1 MRRSQSEKGGDRL
14 QNLISKYRGYS
25 EAGGPQERKIKPL
38 SIPSSKMGLVTKG
51 RSFGPAAPKSDK
63 EVSEE
68 EIECCESRVPESHNP
83 LTSSHTSDA
92 FAKASS
98 PSFLAKEDV
107 PTGPVLEDNN
117 SVSNEASSPLQEK
130 GEFTEMVAMKK
141 VDVGAQIE
149 GGVNGV
155 QSGEQTGA
163 GEEGGDKVEDWDE
176 EEQTESGSETEEES
190 DHEQRD
196 IDALI
201 DR

>member
-25 EAGGPQERKIKPL
+25 EPGGHHERKIKPL

-68 EIECCESRVPESHNP
+68 EIECSESRVQESHSP

-92 FAKASS
+92 FAKKSS
-98 PSFLAKEDV
+98 PSFLAKESMQN
-107 PTGPVLEDNN
+107 DNFSDN
-117 SVSNEASSPLQEK
+117 SQSISQDASTPLQEIGK
-130 GEFTEMVAMKK
+130 LQDSVAKET
-141 VDVGAQIE
+141 VEVGAQSE
-149 GGVNGV
+149 GGAFGV
-155 QSGEQTGA
+155 QQGVEAEGVLEGKDEDKDNDEA
-163 GEEGGDKVEDWDE
+163 GEEETDSESEEDTDN
-176 EEQTESGSETEEES
+176 EQK
-190 DHEQRD
+190 D

>member
-25 EAGGPQERKIKPL
+25 EGGGHQERKIKPL

-68 EIECCESRVPESHNP
+68 EIECSESRVQESHNL
-83 LTSSHTSDA
+83 LTSSRTSDA
-92 FAKASS
+92 YAKQSS
-98 PSFLAKEDV
+98 TSFLAKDPLFNGSLSEEK
-107 PTGPVLEDNN
+107 T
-117 SVSNEASSPLQEK
+117 SVSQAAISPLQENEK
-130 GEFTEMVAMKK
+130 LNGTVAKET
-141 VDVGAQIE
+141 VEVGAQSEAI
-149 GGVNGV
+149 GV
-155 QSGEQTGA
+155 QHGEQQTEGVPE
-163 GEEGGDKVEDWDE
+163 GSEEDRDVNE
-176 EEQTESGSETEEES
+176 EEDDETESETDEDS
-190 DHEQRD
+190 DNEQKD